1 MQFGYFSSFLNNTS
15 CILIVCEE
23 SYWTNSKQVLEAVN
37 EQFYSFHLSPSE
49 AFRCFLV
56 YTVFMHYD
64 DIPISS
70 RIRTQ
75 NNLILNID
83 WQFSSLQ
90 TLFYLK
96 RTCLFTCRKSKIKRP
111 LPELI
116 DTVNGF
122 TTCGLLNSS
131 LNKLALTKSL
141 IVFTTNSV
149 WSKADLLV
157 FKIIFSGSFT
167 K

>member
-1 MQFGYFSSFLNNTS
+1 MAKRKSTKRQTTIYKTY
-15 CILIVCEE
+15 IK
-23 SYWTNSKQVLEAVN
+23 NSKQVFEAVN

-70 RIRTQ
+70 WIRTQ
-75 NNLILNID
+75 NNLMLNID

-116 DTVNGF
+116 DTYKIPFINEPENII
-122 TTCGLLNSS
+122 LKN
-131 LNKLALTKSL
+131 NKSALVKKKKKPVD
-141 IVFTTNSV
+141 I
-149 WSKADLLV
+149 K
-157 FKIIFSGSFT
+157 FSAHDACRE
-167 K
+167 